1 MFYFEAY
8 DDKRNARFLER
19 KNIAKHLKTFNM
31 FTDEFIAQMTGL
43 EVERVERLKPKELLS
58 LEKLRGW

>member
-1 MFYFEAY
+1 MENWFSCYRKEG
-8 DDKRNARFLER
+8 RLQER
-19 KNIAKHLKTFNM
+19 KNIANHLKTFNM

-43 EVERVERLKPKELLS
+43 EVERVARLKPKELLS